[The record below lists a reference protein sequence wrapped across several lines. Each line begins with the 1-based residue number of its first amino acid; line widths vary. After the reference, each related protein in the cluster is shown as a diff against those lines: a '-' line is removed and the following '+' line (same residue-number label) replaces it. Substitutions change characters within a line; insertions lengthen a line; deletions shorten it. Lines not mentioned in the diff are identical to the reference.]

1 MRDPRIDKLAEML
14 VTYSMGVQKG
24 DHVAMNLLNPVPA
37 FAEAAIEQVYKA
49 GALPFVQITNSE
61 VSRAVN
67 RGMDEAMAKLQSEFL
82 CQRMDQMDCA
92 LYCYVDH
99 NAYESSDVPSQTQAM
114 MSRLISKP
122 LDDVMRKHKNRWALL
137 QWPTEEAAQK
147 AEMSTEAFEDFF
159 FDVCCVDYKAMGEAM

>member
-67 RGMDEAMAKLQSEFL
+67 RGMDEAQAKLQKASS
-82 CQRMDQMDCA
+82 CASCRMQMDCA
-92 LYCYVDH
+92 LYCYVDLTPMNPATCPARH
-99 NAYESSDVPSQTQAM
+99 RP
-114 MSRLISKP
+114 
-122 LDDVMRKHKNRWALL
+122 
-137 QWPTEEAAQK
+137 
-147 AEMSTEAFEDFF
+147 
-159 FDVCCVDYKAMGEAM
+159 

>member
-67 RGMDEAMAKLQSEFL
+67 RGMDEAMASCKASS
-82 CQRMDQMDCA
+82 CA
-92 LYCYVDH
+92 
-99 NAYESSDVPSQTQAM
+99 NAWIRWTARCTAM
-114 MSRLISKP
+114 WTIMPMNPATCPARRRP
-122 LDDVMRKHKNRWALL
+122 
-137 QWPTEEAAQK
+137 
-147 AEMSTEAFEDFF
+147 
-159 FDVCCVDYKAMGEAM
+159 

>member
-67 RGMDEAMAKLQSEFL
+67 RGMDEAMAKRVPVPTHGSDGLRAVLL
-82 CQRMDQMDCA
+82 CG
-92 LYCYVDH
+92 
-99 NAYESSDVPSQTQAM
+99 P
-114 MSRLISKP
+114 
-122 LDDVMRKHKNRWALL
+122 
-137 QWPTEEAAQK
+137 
-147 AEMSTEAFEDFF
+147 
-159 FDVCCVDYKAMGEAM
+159 

>member
-82 CQRMDQMDCA
+82 CQRMDKMGHA
-92 LYCYVDH
+92 PLYCYVTITPMNPATCPARH
-99 NAYESSDVPSQTQAM
+99 RP
-114 MSRLISKP
+114 
-122 LDDVMRKHKNRWALL
+122 
-137 QWPTEEAAQK
+137 
-147 AEMSTEAFEDFF
+147 
-159 FDVCCVDYKAMGEAM
+159 

>member
-82 CQRMDQMDCA
+82 CQRMDKMDCA
-92 LYCYVDH
+92 LYC
-99 NAYESSDVPSQTQAM
+99 
-114 MSRLISKP
+114 
-122 LDDVMRKHKNRWALL
+122 
-137 QWPTEEAAQK
+137 
-147 AEMSTEAFEDFF
+147 
-159 FDVCCVDYKAMGEAM
+159 

>member
-67 RGMDEAMAKLQSEFL
+67 RGHGRSHGKAAKRVPVPTHGSDGLRAVLL
-82 CQRMDQMDCA
+82 CG
-92 LYCYVDH
+92 
-99 NAYESSDVPSQTQAM
+99 P
-114 MSRLISKP
+114 
-122 LDDVMRKHKNRWALL
+122 
-137 QWPTEEAAQK
+137 
-147 AEMSTEAFEDFF
+147 
-159 FDVCCVDYKAMGEAM
+159 